1 MAKSVMISINTE
13 WVYQILNHR
22 KTVEVRKT
30 IPKLKTPFKCY
41 IYCTKDGKE
50 PLSYADYCGYDMTD
64 FSEDFLA
71 NGKVVAEFVCDRIN
85 PIPIYDGWMVD
96 VVDLQTTRLTVREL
110 LEYAGGVDG
119 KKLYGWHISDL
130 KVYDKPRHLSE
141 FEKYTEHGLRP
152 CELGIEC
159 QEGYYDTQ
167 ENTKACR
174 IDFSG
179 DACPFVKMQRP
190 PQSWCYVEEL

>member
-1 MAKSVMISINTE
+1 MAKSVMISIRTE
-13 WVYQILNHR
+13 WVYKILNGR

-50 PLSYADYCGYDMTD
+50 PLSYYDYCGYDMTD

-85 PIPIYDGWMVD
+85 PIPIYDGWLVD

-130 KVYDKPRHLSE
+130 KIYDKPKALNE
-141 FEKYTEHGLRP
+141 FFRICDEWEK
-152 CELGIEC
+152 EC
-159 QEGYYDTQ
+159 FTSKCRRCDNYERCDADMMYVCAVEGEIPIT
-167 ENTKACR
+167 
-174 IDFSG
+174 
-179 DACPFVKMQRP
+179 RP

>member
-1 MAKSVMISINTE
+1 MKAVMISIRPE
-13 WVYQILNHR
+13 WVHKILSGE

-50 PLSYADYCGYDMTD
+50 PLSYAEYCGYDMTD

-119 KKLYGWHISDL
+119 KKLYGWHISGL
-130 KVYDKPRHLSE
+130 KIYDKPKKLSE
-141 FEKYTEHGLRP
+141 FRNPCKEYEKDYPQCGNCGFYHSMGEYP
-152 CELGIEC
+152 AEC
-159 QEGYYDTQ
+159 GCDGA
-167 ENTKACR
+167 KPL
-174 IDFSG
+174 I
-179 DACPFVKMQRP
+179 RP
-190 PQSWCYVEEL
+190 PQSWCYVEE